1 MSKLR
6 YTIFLELEIDLVNIE
21 NNKSNV
27 KLILDL
33 FNGYL
38 NLDCNNNVATVEL
51 VNSNNYIDDIYITN
65 LSGYRRF
72 ELEERLISK
81 IEECMK
87 LGDSSLVVIL
97 NRKMA

>member
-1 MSKLR
+1 MSKLKD
-6 YTIFLELEIDLVNIE
+6 TIFLELELDLVNIE
-21 NNKSNV
+21 SNKSNV

-38 NLDCNNNVATVEL
+38 SLDCNNNVATVKL

-97 NRKMA
+97 NRKRA